1 MLVAFF
7 LGFSVMG
14 SDVGH
19 IDTTDPL
26 KTAQRGDRT
35 FSSTVSVVKVANKN
49 NKHGLA
55 NKNKSKNE
63 SWILALKKTC
73 FITWSLAKLKHL
85 RPFFWVASHAQRKPC
100 RVPCPHGELWPAPK
114 KKSVGAMPKE
124 RWKPCHLAR
133 TMGQGVVEG
142 QILFSF
148 WPLER

>member
-7 LGFSVMG
+7 WASVLWAQTLAT
-14 SDVGH
+14 STQQIRWKQRNVVAEH
-19 IDTTDPL
+19 CPQRSVLWRLPTKTTNMDWPT
-26 KTAQRGDRT
+26 KTI
-35 FSSTVSVVKVANKN
+35 SNMN
-49 NKHGLA
+49 HG
-55 NKNKSKNE
+55 
-63 SWILALKKTC
+63 ILALKKSW

-148 WPLER
+148 WPLEM